1 MARPKPLPTYPE
13 LADLLKTLADPHR
26 LEILNLIIEGIHT
39 SRALSAATGLPK
51 NLLSHHLKSL
61 KEAGLVRVGRDPH
74 DQRWVYHIPDSQ
86 RLTEVQFLLSHFLHP
101 ARIQPRQG
109 AYGPGGQ
116 PAPYQ
121 PPRHIQLEKEFR
133 MTSNKTKV
141 IFLCTGNSA
150 RSQMAEALLRQ
161 QADAEFEVYSA
172 GTEPKGMNPY
182 TVRVMEEL
190 GVDMSGQ
197 HSKSVRE
204 FLGHMNFQYV
214 ITVCD
219 DAEENC
225 PAVFLSQGQHL
236 HWSFEDPARA
246 TGSDEDILAKFR
258 DIRSQID
265 ERIRAWL
272 GELAAAP
279 APWID
284 QK

>member
-1 MARPKPLPTYPE
+1 MAKQKTTPTYPE
-13 LADLLKTLADPHR
+13 LAELLKTLADPHR
-26 LEILNLIIEGIHT
+26 LEVLNLIIEGTHT
-39 SRALSAATGLPK
+39 SRALAAATGLPT
-51 NLLSHHLKSL
+51 NLLSHHLKAL
-61 KEAGLVRVGRDPH
+61 REAGLVQASRDPH
-74 DQRWVYHIPDSQ
+74 DQRWQYFVPNIT

-101 ARIQPRQG
+101 ARIQPRRG
-109 AYGPGGQ
+109 GTGPGGQ
-116 PAPYQ
+116 PAAYA

-161 QADAEFEVYSA
+161 HAGDDFEVYSA

-182 TVRVMEEL
+182 TVQVMQEL
-190 GVDMSGQ
+190 GVDMSAH

-204 FLGHMNFQYV
+204 FLGHMNFGYV

-236 HWSFEDPARA
+236 HWSFEDPAKA
-246 TGSDEDILAKFR
+246 TGSEEDIRAKFR
-258 DIRSQID
+258 EIRGQID
-265 ERIRAWL
+265 GRIRAWL
-272 GELAAAP
+272 GELETA
-279 APWID
+279 
-284 QK
+284 

>member
-1 MARPKPLPTYPE
+1 MTKQKSTPTYPE
-13 LADLLKTLADPHR
+13 LAELLKTLADPHR
-26 LEILNLIIEGIHT
+26 LEVLNLIIEGTHT
-39 SRALSAATGLPK
+39 SRALVAATGLPT
-51 NLLSHHLKSL
+51 NLLSHHLKAL
-61 KEAGLVRVGRDPH
+61 REAGLVQASRDPH
-74 DQRWVYHIPDSQ
+74 DQRWQYFVPNIA

-109 AYGPGGQ
+109 GTGPGGQ
-116 PAPYQ
+116 PAPYA

-161 QADAEFEVYSA
+161 HAGDDFEVYSA

-182 TVRVMEEL
+182 TVQVMEEL
-190 GVDMSGQ
+190 GVDMSSH

-204 FLGHMNFQYV
+204 FLGHMNFGYV

-236 HWSFEDPARA
+236 HWSFEDPAKA
-246 TGSDEDILAKFR
+246 TGSDEDIRAKFR
-258 DIRSQID
+258 DVRGQID
-265 ERIRAWL
+265 GRIRAWL
-272 GELAAAP
+272 AELAAAP
-279 APWID
+279 VGN
-284 QK
+284 